1 MDINSFINSFDKE
14 SVRKLGNIVNTPA
27 GQNLIKKLK
36 NVDKNE
42 LLRRISS
49 IDKGDMPKEELIR
62 QFTDDPELIKKLN
75 NILDRK

>member
-14 SVRKLGNIVNTPA
+14 SVRKLESIVNTPA

-36 NVDKNE
+36 SLDKNE
-42 LLRRISS
+42 LIRRISGM
-49 IDKGDMPKEELIR
+49 DCGDMPKEELIR
-62 QFTDDPELIKKLN
+62 RITSDPELIKKLN